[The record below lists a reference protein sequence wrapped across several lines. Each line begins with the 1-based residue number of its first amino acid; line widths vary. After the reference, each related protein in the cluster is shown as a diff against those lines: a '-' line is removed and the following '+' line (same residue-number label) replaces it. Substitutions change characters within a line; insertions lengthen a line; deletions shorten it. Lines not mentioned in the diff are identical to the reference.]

1 MSDPQS
7 VSHPY
12 GAPPIPSYA
21 PREAGGDVGLGQAPA
36 SYMSAPEAPNPQPS
50 AWPQPSPIP
59 LATGPGS
66 VPYIPYTAVPEHY
79 SQPFGVELGGDRAKN
94 WMGIASLV
102 FGIVSIG
109 MVASLVRLADVMVD
123 STPVALAWI
132 VVSIL
137 ALVFGAM
144 GVRAAGRGEANN
156 KGLAIGGMVV
166 GIVMCGF
173 LLVALIVVIWGLTQ
187 L

>member
-1 MSDPQS
+1 MSEPQS

-21 PREAGGDVGLGQAPA
+21 PREADRDVGLGQVPA
-36 SYMSAPEAPNPQPS
+36 SYVSAPTAPSPQPS

-66 VPYIPYTAVPEHY
+66 VPYIPYTAVPEYY
-79 SQPFGVELGGDRAKN
+79 SQPFGVELGDNRAKN
-94 WMGIASLV
+94 WIGIASMV
-102 FGIVSIG
+102 FGALSFG
-109 MVASLVRLADVMVD
+109 MIAAVLKLSDALADT
-123 STPVALAWI
+123 TPATMAWI

-156 KGLAIGGMVV
+156 KGFAIGGMVV

-173 LLVALIVVIWGLTQ
+173 LFAVVIAVIWGLTQ